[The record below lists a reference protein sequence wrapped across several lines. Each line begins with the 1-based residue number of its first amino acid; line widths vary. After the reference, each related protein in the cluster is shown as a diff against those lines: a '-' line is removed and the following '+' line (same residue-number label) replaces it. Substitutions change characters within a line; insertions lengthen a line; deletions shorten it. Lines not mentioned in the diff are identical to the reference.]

1 MGDVR
6 AYLSGGPEEGR
17 EVSIATDHA
26 GLPVPRV
33 TLPARRAPGSRT
45 APSGQ
50 HSPLLIYERHRSRPD
65 GTWEFRYVGAEAA
78 N

>member
-6 AYLSGGPEEGR
+6 AHLSGGPEGGR
-17 EVSIATDHA
+17 EISIATDRA
-26 GLPVPRV
+26 GLPIPRL
-33 TLPARRAPGSRT
+33 TLPARHSPGSR

-50 HSPLLIYERHRSRPD
+50 HSPLLVYERHRSRPD

-78 N
+78 H